1 MTKDEKTATAEDTD
15 VLRMRHNRFD
25 GFDFYT
31 VELQGR
37 KTVFYKEVLPKPMIV
52 GSTFKVLGANGNL
65 WLCENIHTKK
75 IHIGPD
81 QSFENAESVDQGKT
95 LTSSVLPQE
104 TDSSA

>member
-1 MTKDEKTATAEDTD
+1 
-15 VLRMRHNRFD
+15 
-25 GFDFYT
+25 
-31 VELQGR
+31 
-37 KTVFYKEVLPKPMIV
+37 
-52 GSTFKVLGANGNL
+52 VLGANGNL